1 MTDINQ
7 VNNVIDK
14 EMIYFINNNIK
25 DVNKIEYIYKNTRT
39 L

>member
-7 VNNVIDK
+7 VNNVVDN

-25 DVNKIEYIYKNTRT
+25 DINKIESI
-39 L
+39 